1 MPDQYREPIE
11 GDQSVQETPPATAA
25 VNPVE
30 QEILELERQLIEKRA
45 EQKKSV
51 EAAIGFEQPQP
62 TGQTV
67 TPLPTSAVGPVQ
79 PTEVKA
85 DTEKFKGVEKN
96 QQLKGLVDLSFAKGL
111 SHATKV
117 VRNLDNPYLMDE
129 FHDTLIDEFHKK
141 LVDEG
146 KLEEI

>member
-1 MPDQYREPIE
+1 MPDEPKESPE
-11 GDQSVQETPPATAA
+11 GGQLSQELPQTAA

-45 EQKKSV
+45 EQKKSA
-51 EAAIGFEQPQP
+51 ETAIGFEQPQP

-67 TPLPTSAVGPVQ
+67 TPLPTPVVSLPQ

-96 QQLKGLVDLSFAKGL
+96 QQLKGLVDLAFTKGVA
-111 SHATKV
+111 HATEV